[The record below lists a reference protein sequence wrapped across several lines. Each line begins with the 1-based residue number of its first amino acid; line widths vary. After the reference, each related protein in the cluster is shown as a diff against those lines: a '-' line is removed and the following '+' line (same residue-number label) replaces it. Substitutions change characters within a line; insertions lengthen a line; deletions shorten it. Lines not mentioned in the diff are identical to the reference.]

1 MNKAKYVKEI
11 QDRLPDD
18 LVIEDQTSYEFT
30 EDEFIGILSWI
41 KYFNIHYKE
50 KQKSQTPAMLFPV
63 ISKRISLDF
72 GLYIKKDDNDKHVI
86 YISTNGQMLNGKIKE
101 ESVKELINTWGL

>member
-1 MNKAKYVKEI
+1 MNKVKCLKEI

-18 LVIEDQTSYEFT
+18 LLIEDETSFEFT

-50 KQKSQTPAMLFPV
+50 NQKSHIPQILFPIV
-63 ISKRISLDF
+63 SKRLRLDF
-72 GLYIKKDDNDKHVI
+72 GLYNTKDNSGKYVI
-86 YISTNGQMLNGKIKE
+86 YISVNGQMLNGKIKK
-101 ESVKELINTWGL
+101 ESIKGLINTWGL